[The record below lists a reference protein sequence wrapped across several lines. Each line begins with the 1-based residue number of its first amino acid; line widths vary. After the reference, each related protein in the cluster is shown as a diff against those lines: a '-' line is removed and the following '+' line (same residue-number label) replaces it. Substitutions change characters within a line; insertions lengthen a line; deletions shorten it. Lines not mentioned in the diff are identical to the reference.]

1 MIDNVSFQG
10 KSFFMGNKGL
20 FNGLERTL
28 PKKAHIN
35 DSSVHY
41 LQPNSSYISNAHRTS
56 FLVIVSNGISGIA
69 KRISLNNIERSV
81 DTIAT
86 ETRKLSETV
95 RPKNKKLTAWIIGG
109 GNIENPERGADTVN
123 TMNGIA
129 KAIEDNSK
137 VDLSILAGDSEGYK
151 EVFFSTNNGNIQIVL
166 NEDINRACWRQKI
179 DGMFDIVEL
188 SKVSRMGR

>member
-10 KSFFMGNKGL
+10 KSFFIGDKGL

-35 DSSVHY
+35 DSFIHY

-56 FLVIVSNGISGIA
+56 FLVIISNGISGIA
-69 KRISLNNIERSV
+69 KHVSLKNVNQSADI
-81 DTIAT
+81 IAT
-86 ETRKLSETV
+86 EVRKLSEAV
-95 RPKNKKLTAWIIGG
+95 KPKNKKLTAWIIGG
-109 GNIENPERGADTVN
+109 NDIMNPERGIATVN
-123 TMNGIA
+123 TVNKIA
-129 KAIEDNSK
+129 DAIEGNSK
-137 VDLSILAGDSEGYK
+137 VHLSILAGDPEGYK